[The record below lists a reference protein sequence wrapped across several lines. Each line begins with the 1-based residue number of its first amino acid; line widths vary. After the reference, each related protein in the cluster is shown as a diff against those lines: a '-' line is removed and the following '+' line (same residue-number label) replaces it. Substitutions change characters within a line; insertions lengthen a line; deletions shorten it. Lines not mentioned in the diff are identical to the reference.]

1 MYNFHYLL
9 YSVKSLLFEQYHRNS
24 GFLLPFAEQ
33 NCRFSKCSKKT
44 RKKKTTTSKKGELLK
59 VVFSH
64 SHPLTMDSNLLSS
77 TADAT
82 ARLLASSRREPSSS
96 TGQTSTST
104 TSNSTTTRT
113 RVPPSL
119 AASTSS
125 LAASTSL
132 YSSTASLRPR
142 HSLYGTEDRVV
153 LDLGS
158 RIWKFGFSGE
168 AKPRACKSVL
178 RMIGEEH
185 SDTKGMIGKSLG
197 LWGLE
202 KGEVGD
208 LEWEIRE
215 QRLKKGL
222 RDVWFK

>member
-1 MYNFHYLL
+1 M
-9 YSVKSLLFEQYHRNS
+9 E
-24 GFLLPFAEQ
+24 PTA
-33 NCRFSKCSKKT
+33 
-44 RKKKTTTSKKGELLK
+44 
-59 VVFSH
+59 
-64 SHPLTMDSNLLSS
+64 PSS

-82 ARLLASSRREPSSS
+82 ARLLASTRREAPSSNTPQS
-96 TGQTSTST
+96 SIST
-104 TSNSTTTRT
+104 TTTTTRT

-119 AASTSS
+119 AASTTS

-132 YSSTASLRPR
+132 YSSTASSRPR

-178 RMIGEEH
+178 KMIGEE
-185 SDTKGMIGKSLG
+185 SNDVKGMTGKSLG